1 MSVRRREI
9 SLVFLFLFLFLISNV
24 WSITKDDIVKFVNKA
39 VNYCHKVGKEKCL
52 KDFTYSPEWKRGS
65 LYIFAVDMNGVTIAH
80 GGNPKVVGKNVY
92 NLKDKNGK
100 YFIKEMI
107 EVVKK
112 KGEGWVLYSWFDR
125 TTKRIRPKISFVK
138 KVDNTFFVGAGMYK

>member
-65 LYIFAVDMNGVTIAH
+65 LYIFALKGPRGALASVQLQKLGF
-80 GGNPKVVGKNVY
+80 KNVY